1 MLQKKMLTFISILL
15 IFSFI
20 LVGCQPATTTPE
32 EATSPAAEQPA
43 VENTEAVPATTE
55 PVAEEVDPRLKTLV
69 VAIDSDPAGL
79 EPGTNKAYPIGSE
92 IILNIFD
99 TLVAWKAPDFTELEG
114 RLAESWVVSDDG
126 LVYTFKLREGV
137 LFHDGTPFNAEA
149 VKFSF
154 ERTLEINPYMTTY
167 FSHITDMTVVDPM
180 TIQMTLDASLPV
192 FLSWLAMPQS
202 AIVSPTA
209 VEKYGEDFNINPVG
223 TGPFT
228 FVSYVPDTEVVLNAN
243 EDYFRGR
250 AKLDSIVFRV
260 IPDASTRRLEL
271 ENGTIDLSQQ
281 NGQISSVPV
290 EDIKAFADNESIEV
304 VEVPSQIIRQFEFN
318 NSNPDSPVND
328 IRVRQAMCYAI
339 DYDGLVNGL
348 LGGTA
353 NRVYGPLTTNSWGY
367 NPEIENSAFT
377 YDPEKARQL
386 LTEAGYGENDL
397 NFTMYTFQG
406 SLWGDISTL
415 LQANFA
421 DVGINVEI
429 AQTEFPIYRELQTK
443 GEFDI
448 ALDGRQP
455 WYNDPDAHIT
465 IGYLSSLKDT
475 AMTFRMPENAELD
488 AKILEAQST
497 INQDDRKALYYD
509 IQKELL
515 DYVPGCYL
523 FSNKIIIF
531 KNVNVKG
538 LVTNSAPPLNEY
550 WSVYKE

>member
-1 MLQKKMLTFISILL
+1 MLQKKIFTLLSLLLVISFL
-15 IFSFI
+15 
-20 LVGCQPATTTPE
+20 LVGCQPATQPVE
-32 EATSPAAEQPA
+32 EAAPAAVEQPA
-43 VENTEAVPATTE
+43 VADTEAAPAAEVPIVE
-55 PVAEEVDPRLKTLV
+55 SDPKLKTLI

-114 RLAESWVVSDDG
+114 RLAESWDISDDG
-126 LVYTFKLREGV
+126 LIYTFKLRDGV
-137 LFHDGTPFNAEA
+137 LFQDGTPFDAEA

-154 ERTLEINPYMTTY
+154 ERTLELNPYMTPY
-167 FSHITDMTVVDPM
+167 FGHITDMTVVDPM
-180 TIQMTLDASLPV
+180 TIQLTLDASLPV
-192 FLSWLAMPQS
+192 FLSWLAMPQ
-202 AIVSPTA
+202 ATIVSPTA
-209 VEKYGEDFNINPVG
+209 VEKFGEDFNINPVG

-228 FVSYVPDTEVVLNAN
+228 FVSYVPDTEVVLKAN
-243 EDYFRGR
+243 EDYYRGR
-250 AKLDSIVFRV
+250 AQLDTIVFRV

-271 ENGTIDLSQQ
+271 ENGSIDLSQQ
-281 NGQISSVPV
+281 NGQLYSVPV
-290 EDIKAFADNESIEV
+290 EDIKAFAENDSIEV
-304 VEVPSQIIRQFEFN
+304 IEVPSQIIRQFEFN
-318 NSNPDSPVND
+318 NSNPNSPVND
-328 IRVRQAMCYAI
+328 VRVRQAMCYAI
-339 DYDGLVNGL
+339 DYDGLVDGL

-353 NRVYGPLTTNSWGY
+353 DRVYGPLTTNSWGF
-367 NPEIENSAFT
+367 NPEIKDNAFT
-377 YDPEKARQL
+377 YDPDKAREL
-386 LTEAGYGENDL
+386 LTEAGYAANAL
-397 NFTMYTFQG
+397 NFKMYTFQG

-429 AQTEFPIYRELQTK
+429 AQTEFPIYRDLHTK
-443 GEFDI
+443 GEFEI

-488 AKILEAQST
+488 AKILAAQSAVS
-497 INQDDRKALYYD
+497 QDERKALYYE
-509 IQKELL
+509 IQNEIF

-531 KNVNVKG
+531 KNANVKG

-550 WSVYKE
+550 WSVYKD

>member
-1 MLQKKMLTFISILL
+1 MLQKKMFTLLSILL
-15 IFSFI
+15 IFSF
-20 LVGCQPATTTPE
+20 VMAGCQPAATPTE
-32 EATSPAAEQPA
+32 NAAAPAGDQPSA
-43 VENTEAVPATTE
+43 DSEDVAPATDE
-55 PVAEEVDPRLKTLV
+55 GAAEEVDPRLKTLV

-114 RLAESWVVSDDG
+114 RLAESWQVSDDG
-126 LVYTFKLREGV
+126 LVYTFTLRDDV
-137 LFHDGTPFNAEA
+137 MFQDGTPFNADA
-149 VKFSF
+149 VKYSF
-154 ERTLEINPYMTTY
+154 ERTLELNSYMTSY
-167 FSHITDMTVVDPM
+167 FGHITDMTVIDPT
-180 TIQMTLDASLPV
+180 TIQITLDASLPV
-192 FLSWLAMPQS
+192 FLSWLAMPQA

-209 VEKYGEDFNINPVG
+209 VEEYGEDFNLHPVG

-271 ENGTIDLSQQ
+271 ENGTIDISQQ
-281 NGQISSVPV
+281 NGQLYSVPV
-290 EDIKAFADNESIEV
+290 EDIKAFAENDSIEV
-304 VEVPSQIIRQFEFN
+304 IQVPSQIIRQLEFN

-339 DYDGLVNGL
+339 DYDGLVGGL

-353 NRVYGPLTTNSWGY
+353 DRVYGPLTTNSWGFNPAIEEEAY
-367 NPEIENSAFT
+367 N
-377 YDPEKARQL
+377 YDPEKAREL
-386 LTEAGYGENDL
+386 LSEAGYAANDL
-397 NFTMYTFQG
+397 NFTLYTFQG

-415 LQANFA
+415 LQANLA

-429 AQTEFPIYRELQTK
+429 AQTEFPIYRDLQTT

-475 AMTFRMPENAELD
+475 AMTFRMPENPELD

-497 INQDDRKALYYD
+497 VSQDDRKALYYD
-509 IQKELL
+509 IQQELF
-515 DYVPGCYL
+515 DDVPGCYL